1 MRVSGAAWS
10 SWIGFFLVIC
20 VYAASFFLPVLAI
33 PLPDQPAMDRLKAEV
48 AGRAGGGEVI
58 RVEGP
63 SEFVVKGYQ
72 SFRSGPRPSGGW
84 VLAVAWCANPVLWV
98 GCLLL
103 LARWWRGA
111 ALAGVVALGLGAAM
125 AVSATVT
132 FGDPRADIR
141 WSVADYRVGYWL
153 WLASMA
159 LMAAAGVVGLRVRRR
174 PCPSAATPNNPL
186 QQTGGALFEI
196 WRSPSPAGC

>member
-1 MRVSGAAWS
+1 MRSSDAAWS
-10 SWIGFFLVIC
+10 CWIGVLLVVG
-20 VYAASFFLPVLAI
+20 VYAVSFFLPVLSI
-33 PLPDQPAMDRLKAEV
+33 PLLDQPAMDRLKAEV
-48 AGRAGGGEVI
+48 AGRAGGGEII

-63 SEFVVKGYQ
+63 SEYVIKGYQ
-72 SFRSGPRPSGGW
+72 SFRAGPSDGW
-84 VLAVAWCANPVLWV
+84 VLLVAWCANPVLWV

-103 LARWWRGA
+103 LARRWRGA

-132 FGDPRADIR
+132 VGNPRADIR

-159 LMAAAGVVGLRVRRR
+159 LLTAISVVGRWVARTQH
-174 PCPSAATPNNPL
+174 PNATTPSQAV
-186 QQTGGALFEI
+186 QQTVA
-196 WRSPSPAGC
+196 S